1 VQVEILRDRMKQLV
15 LLQVDGKRHK
25 S

>member
-1 VQVEILRDRMKQLV
+1 VQVEILRGGVKQLV